1 MTLRRASGSFRGIID
16 EYEKMINDFGLIA
29 IDATR
34 SIEEQ
39 QVELRRI
46 VSHAL
51 AGTKK
56 TRIRRWLDSFFG
68 EGLPA

>member
-1 MTLRRASGSFRGIID
+1 MV
-16 EYEKMINDFGLIA
+16 EEFGLVV

-39 QVELRRI
+39 QAQVRKI
-46 VSHAL
+46 VNDAL

-56 TRIRRWLDSFFG
+56 TRIRRWLDLASLAKG
-68 EGLPA
+68 SQK